1 MTIDDIEGVIDGQTI
16 TVTLPAGTDVIAL
29 EPVITH
35 TGKLVSPIG
44 AQDFTEPVD
53 YTITAEDFKT
63 NTYQIVVEVEE

>member
-1 MTIDDIEGVIDGQTI
+1 MFPRLNLSLLTPGN
-16 TVTLPAGTDVIAL
+16 L
-29 EPVITH
+29 
-35 TGKLVSPIG
+35 SRRFR